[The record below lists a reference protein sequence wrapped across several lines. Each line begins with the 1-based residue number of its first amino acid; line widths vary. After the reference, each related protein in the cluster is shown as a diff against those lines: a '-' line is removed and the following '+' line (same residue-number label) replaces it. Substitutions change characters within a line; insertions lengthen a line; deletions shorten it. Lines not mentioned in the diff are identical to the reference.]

1 MRKSDIKR
9 WDDAITLIE
18 KAKVKLE
25 LIADN
30 VFMQDTE
37 YIVDRLSVDTF
48 LKNEIRDIGAEI
60 QLLKN
65 SLKMIKENQHE

>member
-9 WDDAITLIE
+9 WERAISLIE
-18 KAKVKLE
+18 QAKEALE
-25 LIADN
+25 LTADN

-65 SLKMIKENQHE
+65 SLKMIKENQE